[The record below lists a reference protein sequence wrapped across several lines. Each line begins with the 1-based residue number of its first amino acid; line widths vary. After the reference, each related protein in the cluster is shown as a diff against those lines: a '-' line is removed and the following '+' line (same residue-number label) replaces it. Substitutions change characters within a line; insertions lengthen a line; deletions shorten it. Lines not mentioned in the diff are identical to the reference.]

1 MLTKRAVIKSLRKEK
16 DSSFSQEVSTD
27 GKEGTFWRSCLL
39 VGQEALRKQLPGVV
53 THALVEFSEV

>member
-1 MLTKRAVIKSLRKEK
+1 MLTKRAVIKRLRKEK

-27 GKEGTFWRSCLL
+27 GKEETFWRSCLP
-39 VGQEALRKQLPGVV
+39 VGQEALEKQLPRVD